1 MPGPWWV
8 GRGHEVV
15 GARWGQT
22 HKFSSRKDLGDPQEP
37 TGRDKS
43 GFFVLSSLS
52 LVMTGF
58 LKLNFSA
65 FLFPFFF
72 L

>member
-1 MPGPWWV
+1 MG
-8 GRGHEVV
+8 GGHEVV
-15 GARWGQT
+15 GARWGKT

-43 GFFVLSSLS
+43 GFFC
-52 LVMTGF
+52 F
-58 LKLNFSA
+58 E
-65 FLFPFFF
+65 LFIFGNDRILEIELQCLFVSFFFF